1 MVQYA
6 MAKLRHEDQI
16 GLRIRVVLGDGLVI
30 GPGRADLLQFIQET
44 GSIAA
49 AGRRMGMSY
58 KRAWQLAEALNDSFA
73 SPLIAANKGGAAG
86 GGATLT
92 PLGIS
97 VLQAY
102 RDLHAQA
109 LTNGAASLAL
119 LSAAMTKISPGD
131 PAPERIDKP

>member
-1 MVQYA
+1 

-109 LTNGAASLAL
+109 LASGAASLAL
-119 LSAAMTKISPGD
+119 LSAAMTRKTPGD
-131 PAPERIDKP
+131 PANESIN

>member
-1 MVQYA
+1 
-6 MAKLRHEDQI
+6 MAKLRHDDQI

-58 KRAWQLAEALNDSFA
+58 KRAWQLAEALNASFS
-73 SPLIAANKGGAAG
+73 SPLISANKGGAAV

-109 LTNGAASLAL
+109 LASGAASLAL
-119 LSAAMTKISPGD
+119 LSAAMTRKTPGD
-131 PAPERIDKP
+131 PANESIN

>member
-1 MVQYA
+1 
-6 MAKLRHEDQI
+6 MAKLRHENRI

-58 KRAWQLAEALNDSFA
+58 KRAWQLAEALNASFA
-73 SPLIAANKGGAAG
+73 EPLIAANKGGAAG

-92 PLGIS
+92 ALGAS

-102 RDLHAQA
+102 RDLHAKA
-109 LTNGAASLAL
+109 LASGAAPLAL
-119 LSAAMTKISPGD
+119 LSAAMTRKTPGD
-131 PAPERIDKP
+131 PAHKSIS

>member
-1 MVQYA
+1 MVEYA
-6 MAKLRHEDQI
+6 MAKLRHENQI

-58 KRAWQLAEALNDSFA
+58 KRAWQLAEALNDSFS

-102 RDLHAQA
+102 RDLQTQA
-109 LTNGAASLAL
+109 LASGAASLAL
-119 LSAAMTKISPGD
+119 LSAAMTRTPPGD
-131 PAPERIDKP
+131 PADESIS

>member
-1 MVQYA
+1 
-6 MAKLRHEDQI
+6 MAKLRHDDQI

-58 KRAWQLAEALNDSFA
+58 KRAWQLAEALNASFS
-73 SPLIAANKGGAAG
+73 SPLISANKGGAAG

-109 LTNGAASLAL
+109 LASGAASLAL
-119 LSAAMTKISPGD
+119 LSAAMTRKTPGD
-131 PAPERIDKP
+131 PANESIN